1 MTKVEFLDK
10 LKALINEYPPEETSK
25 SVEYYE
31 EIIDDR
37 MEDGMTESEAIA
49 SLGSVED
56 IAEQIKCELPL
67 TTLVKHKA
75 KEKTK
80 GKKLP
85 VWAIVLIVLGSPIW
99 LSLAVS
105 VLSLI
110 ISFYATIWSIDV
122 SFWAVDFSFVVV
134 AIASLLAMV
143 VMITEGSIIS
153 AVIYLGIA
161 LVFAAL
167 GILFFIGSLYLTKG
181 IVKGTIW
188 IFKQIKKSIV
198 GEGKKEEKI

>member
-31 EIIDDR
+31 EMINDR
-37 MEDGMTESEAIA
+37 MEEGMTEAEAIA
-49 SLGSVED
+49 SLGNVEE

-67 TTLVKHKA
+67 TTLVKYKA

-80 GKKLP
+80 GKKMP

-105 VLSLI
+105 VLALI
-110 ISFYATIWSIDV
+110 ISFYATIWSIDI
-122 SFWAVDFSFVVV
+122 SFWAVDFSFVMV
-134 AIASLLAMV
+134 AIASLFAMA

-153 AVIYLGIA
+153 AVIYLGMA

-167 GILFFIGSLYLTKG
+167 SILFFIGSL
-181 IVKGTIW
+181 
-188 IFKQIKKSIV
+188 
-198 GEGKKEEKI
+198 

>member
-31 EIIDDR
+31 EMINDR
-37 MEDGMTESEAIA
+37 MEEGMTEAEAIA
-49 SLGSVED
+49 SLGNVEE

-67 TTLVKHKA
+67 TTLVKYKA

-80 GKKLP
+80 GKKMP

-105 VLSLI
+105 VLALI
-110 ISFYATIWSIDV
+110 ISFYATIWSIDI
-122 SFWAVDFSFVVV
+122 SFWAVDFSFVMV
-134 AIASLLAMV
+134 AIASLFAMA

-153 AVIYLGIA
+153 AVIYLGMA

-167 GILFFIGSLYLTKG
+167 SILFFIGSLYLSKG
-181 IVKGTIW
+181 IVMGTAL

-198 GEGKKEEKI
+198 GEDKKEE

>member
-31 EIIDDR
+31 EMINDR
-37 MEDGMTESEAIA
+37 MEEGMTEAEAIA
-49 SLGSVED
+49 SLGNVEE

-67 TTLVKHKA
+67 TTLVKYKK
-75 KEKTK
+75 KEKK
-80 GKKLP
+80 MGKNMRFW
-85 VWAIVLIVLGSPIW
+85 VIFLIVLVSLIW
-99 LSLAVS
+99 LSLAVY
-105 VLSLI
+105 VLALI
-110 ISFYATIWSIDV
+110 ISFYATIWSIDI
-122 SFWAVDFSFVVV
+122 SFWAVDFSFVMV
-134 AIASLLAMV
+134 AIASLFAMA

-153 AVIYLGIA
+153 AVIYLGMA

-167 GILFFIGSLYLTKG
+167 SILFFIGSLYLSKG
-181 IVKGTIW
+181 IVMGTAL

-198 GEGKKEEKI
+198 GEDKKEE